1 MDAIGSQS
9 SVPTVAAHLSAPWE
23 RVIVIPGSSHVQ
35 RHSEDTG
42 LVLTIAERLRSGEDE
57 PRLVIA
63 DEERQMAKH
72 HEMKAEYEFVTASL
86 PGDALVDRLRPSD
99 LVVVPS
105 HTFSS
110 RCLSRAVSG
119 FRTDWPTKTSGR
131 LSVAPRSLPH
141 AMQRILGPTR

>member
-1 MDAIGSQS
+1 M
-9 SVPTVAAHLSAPWE
+9 
-23 RVIVIPGSSHVQ
+23 IPGSSHVQ

-105 HTFSS
+105 H
-110 RCLSRAVSG
+110 LLLEMPSRAVSG
-119 FRTDWPTKTSGR
+119 FRTDWPTKTS
-131 LSVAPRSLPH
+131 RSLPDR
-141 AMQRILGPTR
+141 AGSQSLRGRSPMPWNGSWGPLAEGSLGIPVMMRAPLRKVR